1 MIKWL
6 LLVFVQR
13 PGVERLVVQI
23 AVLVNLGRCICV
35 LLLLMALVVGLVVL
49 YLLVIHVDSDY

>member
-1 MIKWL
+1 M
-6 LLVFVQR
+6 LVFVQR